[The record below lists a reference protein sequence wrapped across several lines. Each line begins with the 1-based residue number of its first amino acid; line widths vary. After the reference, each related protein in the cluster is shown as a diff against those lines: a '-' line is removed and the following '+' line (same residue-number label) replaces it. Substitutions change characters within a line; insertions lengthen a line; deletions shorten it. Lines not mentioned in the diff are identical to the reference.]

1 MSFVTD
7 TIQNIVGSVTGTK
20 QAASAAKDASNT
32 QAQAAQAGIDEQ
44 RRQFDAL
51 VELMSPYVEAGTAAL
66 PGIQPYMQAGEN
78 ALQQQTALLGLSGP
92 EAQAQAIA
100 GIESGSE
107 FQALARQ
114 GENAMLQNAS
124 ATGGLRGGNV
134 QAALA
139 QFRPELLQSLINQQY
154 QKLGGL
160 SDVGAATTQNLIRT
174 GQASAAGTGAAGL
187 ESASSISNLLNTQG
201 SAVAG
206 GQLAYGAQAGQ
217 NFNAVSG
224 GVGSFFGAGGIPG
237 IKKAFSF

>member
-20 QAASAAKDASNT
+20 QAASAAKDAAST
-32 QAQAAQAGIDEQ
+32 QSQAAQAGIDEQ

-51 VELMSPYVEAGTAAL
+51 VQIMSPYVQAGTAAL
-66 PGIQPYMQAGEN
+66 PGIQPYRQAGER
-78 ALQQQTALLGLSGP
+78 ALGQQTALLGLSGP
-92 EAQAQAIA
+92 EAQRQAIA

-107 FQALARQ
+107 FQALSRQ
-114 GENAMLQNAS
+114 GEEALLQNAS

-154 QKLGGL
+154 AKLGGL

-187 ESASSISNLLNTQG
+187 ESASSIAGLLGQQG
-201 SAVAG
+201 QAIAG
-206 GQLAYGAQAGQ
+206 GRLASGAQAGQ
-217 NFNAVSG
+217 NFNAITG
-224 GVGSFFGAGGIPG
+224 GIGSFAGLGGISG
-237 IKKAFSF
+237 IKGLF

>member
-7 TIQNIVGSVTGTK
+7 TISNIVGSVTGSK
-20 QAASAAKDASNT
+20 QAASAAQGAAAT
-32 QAQAAQAGIDEQ
+32 QSQAAQAGIDEQ

-51 VELMSPYVEAGTAAL
+51 VQIMSPYVQAGTAAL
-66 PGIQPYMQAGEN
+66 PGIQPYMQAGES
-78 ALQQQTALLGLSGP
+78 ALGQQTALLGLSGP

-107 FQALARQ
+107 FQALSRQ
-114 GENAMLQNAS
+114 GEEALLQNAS

-154 QKLGGL
+154 AKLGGL

-187 ESASSISNLLNTQG
+187 ESASSIAGLLGEQG
-201 SAVAG
+201 QAISG
-206 GQLAYGAQAGQ
+206 GQIASGAQAGQ
-217 NFNAVSG
+217 TFNTLSG
-224 GVGSFFGAGGIPG
+224 GLGSFLSVGGLPKIRTAFG
-237 IKKAFSF
+237 F